1 MISALKAFDATA
13 RAGTI
18 TTAARQLGLRQP
30 TVSAHI
36 IRLETEYGVE
46 LFYRQGRRL
55 ELTQFGAA
63 LLEHT
68 QRLFSAEHDAQSLL
82 LAAKTN
88 FSGALN
94 LHAIGPHNITPI
106 IKAYRAQYP
115 GVKISVT
122 VGDSQSITKRI
133 LNYEGDIGLV
143 LNDITDPHIFCMPYR
158 AQNLV
163 IFAAASHPL
172 AQQKSI
178 SLTDL
183 NGEEFVMREQGSG
196 TRKAFEDSLKAA
208 KVTIK
213 TSVEM
218 RSREAVREAV
228 IQGLGLGVV
237 ANTAYQPDPGLV
249 LLNVEGFKANT
260 FTRLICRIERRN
272 SPLIANFLQTAQ
284 SLVHSGEAEQGL
296 IHTGKTTQRNRAIQH
311 A

>member
-1 MISALKAFDATA
+1 MSVTSLIAALKAFDATA

-36 IRLETEYGVE
+36 IRLESEYGVE
-46 LFYRQGRRL
+46 LFYRKGRRL
-55 ELTQFGAA
+55 ELTQFGNA

-68 QRLFSAEHDAQSLL
+68 QRLFSAEQDAQLLL
-82 LAAKTN
+82 LAAKTHY
-88 FSGALN
+88 SGTLN

-106 IKAYRAQYP
+106 IKAYREQYP
-115 GVKISVT
+115 GVHISVT

-133 LNYEGDIGLV
+133 LNCEGDIGLV
-143 LNDITDPHIFCMPYR
+143 LNEITDPQIFCMPYR
-158 AQNLV
+158 AQRLV
-163 IFAAASHPL
+163 IFASASHPL
-172 AQQKSI
+172 VKRKAI
-178 SLTDL
+178 HINDL

-196 TRKAFEDSLKAA
+196 TRKAFEDTLKS
-208 KVTIK
+208 KSITIK

-237 ANTAYQPDPGLV
+237 ANTAYQPGPGLV
-249 LLNVEGFKANT
+249 LLNVEGFDAHT
-260 FTRLICRIERRN
+260 FTRLICRVERRN

-284 SLVHSGEAEQGL
+284 LQLNLALSCPGAAN
-296 IHTGKTTQRNRAIQH
+296 TKKP
-311 A
+311 

>member
-1 MISALKAFDATA
+1 M
-13 RAGTI
+13 
-18 TTAARQLGLRQP
+18 
-30 TVSAHI
+30 
-36 IRLETEYGVE
+36 
-46 LFYRQGRRL
+46 FYRQGRRL

-68 QRLFSAEHDAQSLL
+68 QRLLSAEHDAQSLL

-158 AQNLV
+158 AQDLV
-163 IFAAASHPL
+163 IFAATSHPL
-172 AQQKSI
+172 AQQKNI
-178 SLTDL
+178 SVTDL
-183 NGEEFVMREQGSG
+183 NGEEFVMREHGSG
-196 TRKAFEDSLKAA
+196 TRKAFEDALDLAG
-208 KVTIK
+208 VTIK

-237 ANTAYQPDPGLV
+237 ANTAYQPGPGLT
-249 LLNVEGFKANT
+249 LLNVQGFKAHT
-260 FTRLICRIERRN
+260 FTRLICRVERRN
-272 SPLIANFLQTAQ
+272 SPLIAHFLHIAQ
-284 SLVHSGEAEQGL
+284 SLVPGVDTEKGQAN
-296 IHTGKTTQRNRAIQH
+296 TRKPTRRA
-311 A
+311 